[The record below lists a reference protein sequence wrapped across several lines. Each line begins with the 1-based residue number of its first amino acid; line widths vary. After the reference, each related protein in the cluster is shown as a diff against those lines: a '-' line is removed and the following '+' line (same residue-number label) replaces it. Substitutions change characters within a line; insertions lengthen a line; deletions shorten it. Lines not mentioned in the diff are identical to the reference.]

1 MALTALS
8 RARRRWRRAAS
19 QGHWAAYAAA
29 AQWEDPVTAAIF
41 GARRRRDPRIVEW
54 ARARYERV
62 RAHVL
67 FTQVVAGLT
76 GAPCPCPW
84 CQRSQHERWCLCSR
98 CKRGGGSPHAP
109 RPCDLSYCRCG
120 GRPIMPVLET
130 ERVSSGDLFGGEAL
144 GARALD
150 AAARGALRGRLLRRL
165 HRAVRAALGA
175 ADPTV
180 ASWAT
185 DWLLAQDVDAC
196 YRLGPRGPEVR
207 TADGEWLTAAE
218 VEERLHR
225 ARNLV
230 QAVDRLGVVEQ
241 IRRDAERSAVAAI
254 FYRRLAATSLGPDGA
269 GPLTIP
275 APSEAELAHARERLP
290 AVWAAVRA
298 ACARR

>member
-1 MALTALS
+1 MSGFGPIFFS
-8 RARRRWRRAAS
+8 RRSLRGSR
-19 QGHWAAYAAA
+19 G
-29 AQWEDPVTAAIF
+29 
-41 GARRRRDPRIVEW
+41 PR
-54 ARARYERV
+54 ARARGASAPSTSAGASAHGASAAGV
-62 RAHVL
+62 RR
-67 FTQVVAGLT
+67 T
-76 GAPCPCPW
+76 
-84 CQRSQHERWCLCSR
+84 
-98 CKRGGGSPHAP
+98 PH
-109 RPCDLSYCRCG
+109 
-120 GRPIMPVLET
+120 GR
-130 ERVSSGDLFGGEAL
+130 
-144 GARALD
+144 
-150 AAARGALRGRLLRRL
+150 
-165 HRAVRAALGA
+165 
-175 ADPTV
+175 
-180 ASWAT
+180 
-185 DWLLAQDVDAC
+185 VDAC